1 MADIALIIGSRSTV
15 RVAEVVAAAYVA
27 VASCDAVTTVV
38 PPATMVTS
46 PVVALTVA
54 TAVLEL
60 VYVMAPLLLVLGA
73 VNVKAA
79 ESYVFVIADIAPSC
93 GLPSTVRVVEVL
105 PAAYVEVATCDAVMV
120 VVPAPAIVMSP
131 VAASTV
137 AIDVLELV

>member
-15 RVAEVVAAAYVA
+15 RVAEVLAAAYVA
-27 VASCDAVTTVV
+27 VASCDAVITVV

-54 TAVLEL
+54 TDVLEL

-79 ESYVFVIADIAPSC
+79 ES
-93 GLPSTVRVVEVL
+93 
-105 PAAYVEVATCDAVMV
+105 
-120 VVPAPAIVMSP
+120 
-131 VAASTV
+131 
-137 AIDVLELV
+137 